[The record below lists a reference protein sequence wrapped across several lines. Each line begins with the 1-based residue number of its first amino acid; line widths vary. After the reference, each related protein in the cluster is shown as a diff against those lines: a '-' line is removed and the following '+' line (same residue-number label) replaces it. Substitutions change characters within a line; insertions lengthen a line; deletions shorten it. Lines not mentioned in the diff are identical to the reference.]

1 MELLPILLTIIA
13 GLSTLLGMIAIL
25 IKSKNVNKFI
35 VISLAFSAG
44 VILAL
49 SIFDLLPSSIR
60 SIYKDNGSI
69 YLTTIYLNLFF
80 MIGYF
85 LLKVIKKFEKSPTNN
100 LYRVGVV
107 SFIILFI
114 HNALEGI
121 ATYSLATYDVSLGI
135 NLTVG
140 IIMHNI
146 PEGILIAVPIYYS
159 TKNAL
164 KAFKLVLIS
173 ALSEP
178 AGALISYLL
187 FRNMYT
193 ESFISYVL
201 IIVSGLMISLI
212 VNEIIPEIKRNRG
225 YIISK
230 LISFIVGVCF
240 ILANIY
246 LF

>member
-1 MELLPILLTIIA
+1 MELLPILLTVIA
-13 GLSTLLGMIAIL
+13 GFSTLLGMIAIL
-25 IKSKNVNKFI
+25 IKSKNVNKYI

-49 SIFDLLPSSIR
+49 SILDLLPSSIR
-60 SIYKDNGSI
+60 SIYKDNNSI
-69 YLTTIYLNLFF
+69 YLTTLYLNIFF
-80 MIGYF
+80 IIGYL
-85 LLKVIKKFEKSPTNN
+85 LLKAIKKFEKSPISN

-135 NLTVG
+135 NLTIG

-178 AGALISYLL
+178 VGAIISYLL

-230 LISFIVGVCF
+230 LISFIVGVSF